1 MAKTNLKKRK
11 DGRYRKS
18 IKTPEGIVYVYG
30 YTIEELNDNYIQ
42 AQIKLKRGVKIKSQN
57 ILFGDY
63 AVKWY
68 YAYKSNKQEKTKDM
82 YLNVLNNHI
91 DYLADMK
98 LGEITSDDVQ
108 QCLNECYDKPNQC
121 HKVHM
126 TLKQIFK
133 AAIINKIITFNPCD
147 GVELPK
153 IQKSKK
159 SRDLYD
165 EEREALFHAKL
176 SLKVKTFLY
185 LGAFCGLRKGE
196 ILGLCVDDIN
206 FDTNTI
212 HIEKVREASK
222 KVKARIKPM
231 PKTDAGIRDVIMI
244 DIVRDQL
251 IEYLKN
257 LNTYYLFTM
266 KDGNLMSESSY
277 KKFWAKCKREL
288 NSYFDEETITTLTS
302 HMLRHEFSTNLF
314 YSGVN
319 ELETQKLMG
328 HADIS
333 TTRKI
338 YTHLRQKSME
348 ADTKLNNY
356 INEKINNEKQLDK
369 LN

>member
-1 MAKTNLKKRK
+1 
-11 DGRYRKS
+11 
-18 IKTPEGIVYVYG
+18 
-30 YTIEELNDNYIQ
+30 
-42 AQIKLKRGVKIKSQN
+42 
-57 ILFGDY
+57 
-63 AVKWY
+63 
-68 YAYKSNKQEKTKDM
+68 M

-165 EEREALFHAKL
+165 EE
-176 SLKVKTFLY
+176 
-185 LGAFCGLRKGE
+185 
-196 ILGLCVDDIN
+196 
-206 FDTNTI
+206 
-212 HIEKVREASK
+212 
-222 KVKARIKPM
+222 
-231 PKTDAGIRDVIMI
+231 
-244 DIVRDQL
+244 
-251 IEYLKN
+251 
-257 LNTYYLFTM
+257 
-266 KDGNLMSESSY
+266 
-277 KKFWAKCKREL
+277 
-288 NSYFDEETITTLTS
+288 TITTLTA

-314 YSGVN
+314 YSDVN

-338 YTHLRQKSME
+338 YTHLRQKNME

-356 INEKINNEKQLDK
+356 INKKINKEKQPK
-369 LN
+369 LLVSCFF